1 MHRLP
6 INEKIT
12 GEVLAKSVFNEEGKL
27 LLQAGTKISKN
38 HLQVLHEANISEV
51 YVEDDNYCLISLP
64 DSYYKY
70 TYNHAKQILEKRID
84 CRYLMPS
91 ASNPKVRDTI
101 YRLMEEIL
109 CDKGII
115 SILASMKWVD
125 DYTFEHSIHVCMLS
139 LIMGIGVGYNIRRL
153 KDLGIGAILHDIGKL
168 RIPENILKKPAKLTD
183 EEFEEIKKHTIYGY
197 GILKQNKNIS
207 MISAFIAIGHHE
219 RYDGSGYP
227 MHLKHENIHECA
239 RIVAVADV
247 FDALTTDRVYRKKM
261 KLNEAIEYITDFS
274 SNYFDR
280 KIVNAFVSYLPLYQ
294 VGTGVILNTGERGLV
309 ANANK
314 DMPTRPVVKIMYN
327 KNGKRLK
334 KNYKIDL
341 TKKSNV
347 LIEGVCDL

>member
-125 DYTFEHSIHVCMLS
+125 EYTFEHSIHVCMLS

-294 VGTGVILNTGERGLV
+294 EGTGVILNTGERGLV